1 MLTEFIR
8 NKLKIA
14 KYKILK
20 GGSYFGEIPGLP
32 GVWANARTLEGCRI
46 ELRDVLED
54 WLVLQLR
61 DRRPISGFKIK
72 AAKIK
77 NLAVVKYA

>member
-1 MLTEFIR
+1 MLTEYIKNR
-8 NKLKIA
+8 LKIA

-20 GGSYFGEIPGLP
+20 DGSYFGEIPGLL
-32 GVWANARTLEGCRI
+32 GVWANAKTGCRI